1 MNVIPGKGIRIPS
14 RPRPSTL
21 RLRQFRQKILYLKHR
36 HGVQLA
42 LLLWE
47 RVQGDKAAFLREFMS
62 DVLGVMGKVFAD
74 EVLDDGLTASIG
86 QGSGDAERMGD
97 L

>member
-1 MNVIPGKGIRIPS
+1 M
-14 RPRPSTL
+14 
-21 RLRQFRQKILYLKHR
+21 
-36 HGVQLA
+36 
-42 LLLWE
+42 
-47 RVQGDKAAFLREFMS
+47 REFMS

-86 QGSGDAERMGD
+86 QGSVDAERMGD